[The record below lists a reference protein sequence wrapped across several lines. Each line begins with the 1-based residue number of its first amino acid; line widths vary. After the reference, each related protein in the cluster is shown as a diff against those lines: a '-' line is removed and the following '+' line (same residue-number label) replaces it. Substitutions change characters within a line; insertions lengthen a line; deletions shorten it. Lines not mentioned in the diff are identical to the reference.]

1 MNIVEMFQ
9 PILVI
14 AVDSCSMHVC
24 LTCHV
29 TYYVCVTIY
38 GLHMYNVCA
47 ICIEKYD
54 MHEEF
59 Y

>member
-14 AVDSCSMHVC
+14 AVDSCSMYV
-24 LTCHV
+24 
-29 TYYVCVTIY
+29 YVCVTIY